1 MNWLG
6 MLLIVLGIY
15 LALKVAGFALKLAMW
30 VLVIAG
36 VYWLLAPY
44 VGLPIP
50 F

>member
-1 MNWLG
+1 MSWLG

-15 LALKVAGFALKLAMW
+15 LALKVAGFALKLVMW

-44 VGLPIP
+44 LGLPLP

>member
-1 MNWLG
+1 MSWLG

-15 LALKVAGFALKLAMW
+15 LALKVAGFALKLALW

-44 VGLPIP
+44 LGLPVP